1 MSNKK
6 LAGVRGMNDLLPAD
20 APVWEW
26 FEARVEDWLRSYG
39 YQQIRTPIVEYT
51 ELFVKG
57 IGEVTDIVEKEM
69 YSFEDRLNGEN
80 LTLRP
85 EFTAGVM
92 RSIVEHSLTYE
103 APRRLWSMG
112 PVFRHERPQRG
123 RYRQFHQVNVEAV
136 GFAGPDIDAELI
148 VMLSRLWKILGV
160 DRVGRVRLE
169 LNCLGQAEERLRHR
183 ADLIAYLSR
192 FEAQLDADAKRRL
205 HTNPLRI
212 LDTKNPALAEIVA
225 GAPRITEYLGESSR
239 AHFEGLQA
247 LLRAAGIEFTVNP
260 RMVRGLDYY
269 NLTVFEWI
277 TDALGAQGTLCGGGR
292 YDPLIER
299 MGGKPTPGIGFGMGI
314 ERVIELVKEAGLAHA
329 APSTDIYVLHQGG
342 ATQQQAFLVAERL
355 RDAGLDVI
363 LHAGEASMKSQ
374 MKKADASGAQYA
386 VIIGEAELA
395 AGTAAVKALRAGAAT
410 QPFAQQTTLA
420 LAALGDAL
428 VDALVA
434 TSETGQDDSASNGA
448 NDSANGSANHRTQA
462 EQ

>member
-1 MSNKK
+1 MSKK
-6 LAGVRGMNDLLPAD
+6 LSGVRGMNDMLPGD
-20 APVWEW
+20 APLWEW
-26 FEARVEDWLRSYG
+26 FEARVADWLRSYG

-92 RSIVEHSLTYE
+92 RAIVEHNLAYE

-148 VMLSRLWKILGV
+148 VMLARLWKTLGI
-160 DRVGRVRLE
+160 DTVGRVRLE
-169 LNCLGQAEERLRHR
+169 LNCLGQADERARHR
-183 ADLIAYLSR
+183 ADLIAYLSTY
-192 FEAQLDADAKRRL
+192 EDQLDADGKRRL

-225 GAPRITEYLGESSR
+225 GAPRITAYLGEASR
-239 AHFEGLQA
+239 AHFDGLQA
-247 LLRAAGIEFTVNP
+247 LLTAAGIEFSVNP

-277 TDALGAQGTLCGGGR
+277 TDALGAQGTICGGGR

-299 MGGKPTPGIGFGMGI
+299 MGGGMGI
-314 ERVIELVKEAGLAHA
+314 ERVIELLKLTGQVDT
-329 APSTDIYVLHQGG
+329 APGCDAYVLHQGG
-342 ATQQQAFLVAERL
+342 ATRQQAFLVAEQL
-355 RDAGLDVI
+355 RDAGLDVL
-363 LHAGEASMKSQ
+363 LHAGDASMKSQ
-374 MKKADASGAQYA
+374 MKKADASGAEYA
-386 VIIGEAELA
+386 VIVGESELA
-395 AGTAAVKALRAGAAT
+395 NGTAAVKALRAGDGERA
-410 QPFAQQTTLA
+410 FAQQTAVPVDQLA
-420 LAALGDAL
+420 D
-428 VDALVA
+428 
-434 TSETGQDDSASNGA
+434 
-448 NDSANGSANHRTQA
+448 
-462 EQ
+462 

>member
-1 MSNKK
+1 MSKK
-6 LAGVRGMNDLLPAD
+6 LSGVRGMNDMLPAE
-20 APVWEW
+20 APLWEW
-26 FEARVEDWLRSYG
+26 FEARVADWLRSYG
-39 YQQIRTPIVEYT
+39 YRQIRTPIVEYT

-92 RSIVEHSLTYE
+92 RSIVEHNLTYE

-148 VMLSRLWKILGV
+148 VMLARFWKILGI
-160 DRVGRVRLE
+160 DQVGRVRLE
-169 LNCLGQAEERLRHR
+169 LNCLGQADERAKHR
-183 ADLIAYLSR
+183 ADLIAYLTQY
-192 FEAQLDADAKRRL
+192 EADLDDDARRRL

-212 LDTKNPALAEIVA
+212 LDTKNPALAGIVA
-225 GAPRITEYLGESSR
+225 GAPRITEYLGAQSR
-239 AHFEGLQA
+239 AHFDGLQA

-277 TDALGAQGTLCGGGR
+277 TDALGSQGTLCGGGR

-299 MGGKPTPGIGFGMGI
+299 MGGKATPGIGFGMGI
-314 ERVIELVKEAGLAHA
+314 ERVIELLKETGHVDT
-329 APSTDIYVLHQGG
+329 APGCDAYVLHQGG
-342 ATQQQAFLVAERL
+342 ATQQQAFIVAERL
-355 RDAGLDVI
+355 RDAGLDVV

-374 MKKADASGAQYA
+374 MKKADASGAEYA
-386 VIIGEAELA
+386 VIIGESELA
-395 AGTAAVKALRAGAAT
+395 GGTAAVKALRAGEGERA
-410 QPFAQQTTLA
+410 FAQQTSVPLA
-420 LAALGDAL
+420 QLADAL
-428 VDALVA
+428 IDAMQLA
-434 TSETGQDDSASNGA
+434 DAPAQ
-448 NDSANGSANHRTQA
+448 
-462 EQ
+462 

>member
-1 MSNKK
+1 MAKTK
-6 LAGVRGMNDLLPAD
+6 LAAVRGMNDLLPAD
-20 APVWEW
+20 AALVEW
-26 FEARVEDWLRSYG
+26 FEARVAQWLRSYG

-92 RSIVEHSLTYE
+92 RAVVEHDLAYG

-136 GFAGPDIDAELI
+136 GYAGPDIDAELI
-148 VMLSRLWKILGV
+148 VMLARLWKILGIE
-160 DRVGRVRLE
+160 RVGRVRLE
-169 LNCLGQAEERLRHR
+169 LNCLGQAEERARHR
-183 ADLIAYLSR
+183 TDLIAYLAGHETALDE
-192 FEAQLDADAKRRL
+192 EARRRL

-212 LDTKNPALAEIVA
+212 LDTKNPALADIVSA
-225 GAPRITEYLGESSR
+225 APRITDYLGEASR

-247 LLRAAGIEFTVNP
+247 LLGAAGIEYTVNP

-277 TDALGAQGTLCGGGR
+277 TDALGAQGTVCGGGR

-299 MGGKPTPGIGFGMGI
+299 MGGRPTPGIGFGMGI
-314 ERVIELVKEAGLAHA
+314 ERVLELIREAGSAGA
-329 APSTDIYVLHQGG
+329 APQPDAYLMHQGG
-342 ATQQQAFLVAERL
+342 ATSTAAFLLAERL
-355 RDAGLDVI
+355 RDAGLAVV
-363 LHAGEASMKSQ
+363 LHAGEASLKSQ
-374 MKKADASGAQYA
+374 MKKADASGALFG
-386 VIIGEAELA
+386 VILGEAELA
-395 AGTAAVKALRAGAAT
+395 QGAAAVKALRAVAPEHPYAT
-410 QPFAQQTTLA
+410 QQSVALTDLPAR
-420 LAALGDAL
+420 LAAA
-428 VDALVA
+428 AA
-434 TSETGQDDSASNGA
+434 
-448 NDSANGSANHRTQA
+448 H
-462 EQ
+462 

>member
-1 MSNKK
+1 MAKTK
-6 LAGVRGMNDLLPAD
+6 LAAVRGMNDLLPAD
-20 APVWEW
+20 AALVEW
-26 FEARVEDWLRSYG
+26 FEQCVGQWLRSYG

-92 RSIVEHSLTYE
+92 RAVVEHDLAYG

-136 GFAGPDIDAELI
+136 GYAGPDIDAELI
-148 VMLSRLWKILGV
+148 VMLARLWKILGIE
-160 DRVGRVRLE
+160 RVGRVRLE
-169 LNCLGQAEERLRHR
+169 LNCLGQAEERARHR
-183 ADLIAYLSR
+183 TDLIAYLAGH
-192 FEAQLDADAKRRL
+192 EAALDAEARRRL

-212 LDTKNPALAEIVA
+212 LDTKNPALAAIVA
-225 GAPRITEYLGESSR
+225 AAPRITDYLGEASR

-247 LLRAAGIEFTVNP
+247 LLGAAGIEYTVNP

-277 TDALGAQGTLCGGGR
+277 TNALGAQGTLCGGGR

-299 MGGKPTPGIGFGMGI
+299 MGGRPTPGIGFGMGI
-314 ERVIELVKEAGLAHA
+314 ERVLELIREAGSAGA
-329 APSTDIYVLHQGG
+329 APQPDAYLMHQGG
-342 ATQQQAFLVAERL
+342 ATSTAAFLLAERL
-355 RDAGLDVI
+355 RDAGLAVV
-363 LHAGEASMKSQ
+363 LHAGEASLKSQ
-374 MKKADASGAQYA
+374 MKKADASGALFG
-386 VIIGEAELA
+386 VILGEAELA
-395 AGTAAVKALRAGAAT
+395 QGAAAVKALRAVAPEHPYAT
-410 QPFAQQTTLA
+410 QQSVALTDLPAR
-420 LAALGDAL
+420 LAAA
-428 VDALVA
+428 AA
-434 TSETGQDDSASNGA
+434 
-448 NDSANGSANHRTQA
+448 H
-462 EQ
+462 